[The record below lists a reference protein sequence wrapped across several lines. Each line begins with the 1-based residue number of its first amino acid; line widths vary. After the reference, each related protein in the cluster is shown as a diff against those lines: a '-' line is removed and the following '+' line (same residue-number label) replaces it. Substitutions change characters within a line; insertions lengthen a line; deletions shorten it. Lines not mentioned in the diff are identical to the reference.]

1 MQVGVGITVNFVNEW
16 QYNMYTANRPMVWN
30 EIMCK
35 YKYNDM
41 IIYNKVNATK
51 KKNINMIDIVV
62 NK

>member
-1 MQVGVGITVNFVNEW
+1 MNDNITCVR
-16 QYNMYTANRPMVWN
+16 QTDLN
-30 EIMCK
+30 EIMLCK

-51 KKNINMIDIVV
+51 KKKKNINMIDIVV